1 MTLRTDL
8 DRNDRKQAIRNC
20 EEIIKNYKDDPH
32 AGGNNKKNQGLFAI
46 IEQED
51 EAAKKQRAQES

>member
-32 AGGNNKKNQGLFAI
+32 GGNNKKNQGLFAI

-51 EAAKKQRAQES
+51 EAAKKRAA